1 MVSALRIE
9 KFLKIN
15 LLYYKLKRKI
25 YDELLEWKKSKIKS
39 ALLIKCAIC
48 IEKSTVIE
56 KFGKENYKICI
67 VNFDFKLKNN
77 DEVVE
82 YKLRNKH

>member
-56 KFGKENYKICI
+56 KFGKENYKIGI
-67 VNFDFKLKNN
+67 VNFTLK
-77 DEVVE
+77 
-82 YKLRNKH
+82 